1 MSAAA
6 AAAVTDTSTTLIVH
20 RDNYADNDN
29 DTTVITASASSP
41 NNEIVLDALSYVE
54 PLDPNYEQYAL
65 SLVEAEMQQ
74 QYQQQQQQQ
83 VAMTDDD
90 NIDVHPTLRRSIGAL
105 SESNNNFAKRAP
117 LAAAAYEA
125 LVQKK
130 RRQQQHPSNADGVV
144 EHDADAISTGEK
156 DNDDNTTKNI
166 IITSS
171 SSIDDLQTAIKQS
184 KIQFEHQRLRYTNL
198 ELHSLF
204 ETPQKY
210 TSYLSSLEKFYTVPT
225 ATAVEQQRLVVDGI
239 NGTRMEEQSAC
250 MNKLMGLQMK
260 YGMLMDKNWKL
271 GNALE
276 NLQMEVDGLEKQV
289 VSGDE

>member
-6 AAAVTDTSTTLIVH
+6 AAPADNPTSLIVH

-29 DTTVITASASSP
+29 DTTVVTDSSP

-74 QYQQQQQQQ
+74 QYQQQQQ
-83 VAMTDDD
+83 VMTDDD
-90 NIDVHPTLRRSIGAL
+90 NADVHPTLRRNL
-105 SESNNNFAKRAP
+105 SLLSDNHDNFAKRAP

-125 LVQKK
+125 FVQKK
-130 RRQQQHPSNADGVV
+130 RRQQQHPSEADGVIQ
-144 EHDADAISTGEK
+144 HDADAVSAGEN
-156 DNDDNTTKNI
+156 DNGDDKTNVIKIN
-166 IITSS
+166 SS

-184 KIQFEHQRLRYTNL
+184 KIQFEYQRLRYTNL

-210 TSYLSSLEKFYTVPT
+210 TSYLSSLEQLYTAPT

-260 YGMLMDKNWKL
+260 YGLLMDKNWKL

-276 NLQMEVDGLEKQV
+276 KLQMEVDGLEKQV